1 MSIQIEF
8 CPDLALREFS
18 KVQEEKR
25 KPEECLPENLE
36 EEKEY
41 NFLKKGQRAY
51 WLNGE
56 LPLLI
61 TKGNQQ
67 LSKPIA
73 SITIFEVKH
82 FKRDN
87 EIWTSGKYK
96 VIKKIAKGEIY
107 FNGYEPIK

>member
-18 KVQEEKR
+18 KIKEDGR
-25 KPEECLPENLE
+25 KPEECIPEKIE
-36 EEKEY
+36 EGNEY
-41 NFLKKGQRAY
+41 EFLKNGQRGY

-61 TKGNQQ
+61 TAGNQQ

-73 SITIFEVKH
+73 SIKIIETRH
-82 FKRDN
+82 FKINN

-96 VIKKIAKGEIY
+96 VIKKISDEEIY
-107 FNGYEPIK
+107 FNGCEPIK